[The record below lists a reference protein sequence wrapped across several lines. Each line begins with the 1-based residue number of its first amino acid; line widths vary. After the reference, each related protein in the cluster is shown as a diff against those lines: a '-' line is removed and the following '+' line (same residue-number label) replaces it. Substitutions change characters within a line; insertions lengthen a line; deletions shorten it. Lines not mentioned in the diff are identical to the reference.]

1 MLIITEQADIVV
13 TENKVP
19 TEMINIFRHLDID
32 SNKYSVLVLK
42 GFGHSYKTNFSDKE
56 YVYFTAESI
65 GVNNP
70 DVTKIGEFKKIR
82 RPVYPLDM
90 K

>member
-1 MLIITEQADIVV
+1 L
-13 TENKVP
+13 
-19 TEMINIFRHLDID
+19 
-32 SNKYSVLVLK
+32 
-42 GFGHSYKTNFSDKE
+42 
-56 YVYFTAESI
+56 TAESI

>member
-1 MLIITEQADIVV
+1 
-13 TENKVP
+13 
-19 TEMINIFRHLDID
+19 MINIFRHLDID
-32 SNKYSVLVLK
+32 SNKYSVLVPK
-42 GFGHSYKTNFSDKE
+42 GFGHSYKANFSDKE